1 MQDDSHGWEKIWY
14 AHLNFCVERWK
25 QVEMEFGKLNKQEP
39 EVGNKV

>member
-14 AHLNFCVERWK
+14 AQFLCGEVETE
-25 QVEMEFGKLNKQEP
+25 VEMEVGKLNKQEP